1 MKTILLVVLMLSG
14 ITFLHAQVTN
24 KGNLMIHSG
33 ASVAVSGDFVNNG
46 AFTDSG
52 QVFLLNGSAIQTLSG
67 TAATTFC
74 NLKLS
79 NSSGA
84 QLSRNVS
91 ITKTLMLESGGFDLN
106 KNTLTILNGQS
117 TAIGRTSGY
126 LISEQTDNSS
136 MVSWQINSSP
146 GVHIIPLGTATGTY
160 IPFEITVS
168 SGDIGT
174 FSLSTYPTGLNNTPL
189 PLTPVSVTH
198 LNDSNNIDNSLNVV
212 DRFWYLNKSGA
223 GGATITFN
231 ASAAEIGTISG
242 LVAQKW
248 NETTQGWENPL
259 PGQSATA
266 TSATVPSV
274 SNFGVWVLS
283 ATASPL
289 PVELLSFIA
298 EENSDKVLL
307 KWITASE
314 IQSHYFVVEKTTDFI
329 HFIEVAK
336 VAAAGNSNEILQY
349 SATDNNPFSGESY
362 YRLRQVD
369 FDGQEHFSQYEA
381 VAFGEFAQLSA
392 VVYPVPARAGDI
404 NIRLNNVSGETL
416 YVEMND
422 FTGRCEYKKALAIT
436 GPVMDIK
443 LPETENL
450 GAGGKMLQIT
460 TSDGVAVY
468 NKILISAD

>member
-1 MKTILLVVLMLSG
+1 MKTFLLLILMLSG

-24 KGNLMIHSG
+24 KGNLMIHNG
-33 ASVAVSGDFVNNG
+33 ASVAVCGDFVNNG

-52 QVFLLNGSAIQTLSG
+52 QVFLLNGSANQTLSG

-84 QLSRNVS
+84 RLSRNIS
-91 ITKTLMLESGGFDLN
+91 INKTLMLESGGLDLN
-106 KNTLTILNGQS
+106 NNTLNILDGQS

-126 LISEQTDNSS
+126 IISEQTDNSS
-136 MVSWQINSSP
+136 VVSWQISTSP
-146 GVHIIPLGTATGTY
+146 GAHIIPLGTVTGTY

-174 FSLSTYPTGLNNTPL
+174 FSLSTYPTGLDNTPL

-198 LNDSNNIDNSLNVV
+198 LNDSNNTDNSLNVV
-212 DRFWYLNKSGA
+212 DRFWNLNKSGA

-266 TSATVPSV
+266 TSVTVPSV

-289 PVELLSFIA
+289 PVELLSFTA
-298 EENSDKVLL
+298 EESADEVLL
-307 KWITASE
+307 NWITASE
-314 IQSHYFVVEKTTDFI
+314 IQSQYFMVEKTSDFV
-329 HFIEVAK
+329 HFSEVTK
-336 VAAAGNSNEILQY
+336 VAAAGNSNEILHY

-369 FDGQEHFSQYEA
+369 FDGQEHFSQFEA
-381 VAFGEFAQLSA
+381 VTFGEFAQLSA
-392 VVYPVPARAGDI
+392 VVYPVPARVGDI
-404 NIRLNNVSGETL
+404 NIRLTNISGKTL

-422 FTGRCEYKKALAIT
+422 FTGRCEYKTELAVT
-436 GPVMDIK
+436 GSAMDVK
-443 LPETENL
+443 LPDTENL
-450 GAGGKMLQIT
+450 GAGGKMLKIT
-460 TSDGVAVY
+460 TSDGTSVY
-468 NKILISAD
+468 KKILIDTN